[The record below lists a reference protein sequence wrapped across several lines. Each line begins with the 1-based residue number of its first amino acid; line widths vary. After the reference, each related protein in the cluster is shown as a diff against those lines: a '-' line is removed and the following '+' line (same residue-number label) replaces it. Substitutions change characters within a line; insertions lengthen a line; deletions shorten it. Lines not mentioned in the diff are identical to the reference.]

1 MAEIH
6 DGKAGHG
13 IVYQALEQTAGRGQ
27 RGRTWESGRNMNI
40 ALSAVLEPGNV
51 LPPGS
56 FLLGAAA
63 AVAVRNCLESH
74 IPGCMIKWPN
84 DIYIHDKKIAGI
96 LIENVVR
103 GNQWSYAVVGIGINI
118 NQPGFG
124 PELPGATSLT
134 MLTGKTYDII
144 VLGKQLCEHLELQ
157 WQLLQKE
164 PERVMRLYNE
174 HLFRKDVP
182 VRFKE
187 ESRVFTATVK
197 QVTAAGELLAVC
209 GESEIIMAQGVQ
221 WLIP

>member
-27 RGRTWESGRNMNI
+27 RGRTWVSGRNMNI
-40 ALSAVLEPGNV
+40 ALTAVLEPGNV

-63 AVAVRNCLESH
+63 ALAVWNCLQSH

-96 LIENVVR
+96 LIENVIR
-103 GNQWSYAVVGIGINI
+103 GNNWTYAVVGIGINI

-124 PELPGATSLT
+124 PELPGAVSLN

-144 VLGKQLCEHLELQ
+144 VLGKQLCEHLEQQ
-157 WQLLQKE
+157 WQFLQQE
-164 PERVMRLYNE
+164 PGRVMEMYNE
-174 HLFRKDVP
+174 HLFRKGMP

-187 ESRVFTATVK
+187 NSRVFTATVK
-197 QVTAAGELLAVC
+197 QVTASGELVVTS
-209 GESEIIMAQGVQ
+209 GESEMIVAQGVQ
-221 WLIP
+221 WLI